1 MRVERVITPDK
12 FPLKCY
18 RLVDFIPS
26 YKIDENGYFMRD
38 SAGRCISTG
47 EMRPQDNYY
56 NWDCSPKMGFA
67 MTEDELSGKV
77 PYTKVVTLKD
87 LRDIEKDIMKDE
99 DSYCP
104 EYPDMHTGRPRPGKD
119 IDLGYV
125 FSFTDLKP
133 AAKICSELN
142 SFREQ
147 NGIPERMR
155 IYECEISGE
164 DNECWTAVDVSYT
177 SSPDRQHAVTESVRH
192 YVSNSVRYI
201 RQVDEKYLEDFTA
214 LNFPDRPVYKEIDFS
229 KIFRPFTDIP
239 KVQNIDGILGNL

>member
-1 MRVERVITPDK
+1 MKVIKEIYPGE

-26 YKIDENGYFMRD
+26 YKIGENGYFIRD
-38 SAGRCISTG
+38 SAGRCILTG
-47 EMRPQDNYY
+47 EMQPYDTYY
-56 NWDCSPKMGFA
+56 NWDCRALSGIA

-104 EYPDMHTGRPRPGKD
+104 VYPDMHTGRPRPGKD

-125 FSFTDLKP
+125 FSFMDLKP
-133 AAKICSELN
+133 AAKILSEVN

-147 NGIPERMR
+147 NGDSNRMR

-164 DNECWTAVDVSYT
+164 DNKCWTAVDVSYT
-177 SSPDRQHAVTESVRH
+177 SSPDRQHAVIESVWH

-201 RQVDEKYLEDFTA
+201 RQVDGKYLADFTA

-239 KVQNIDGILGNL
+239 KPQSINDILNSL